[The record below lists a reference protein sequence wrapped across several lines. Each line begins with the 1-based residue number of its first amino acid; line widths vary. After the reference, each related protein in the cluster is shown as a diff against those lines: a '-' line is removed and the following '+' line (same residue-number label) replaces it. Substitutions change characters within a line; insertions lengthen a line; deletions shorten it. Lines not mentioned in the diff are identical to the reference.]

1 MGNLAA
7 GAMPRSSLQ
16 DADIYE
22 PVANFQLCVW
32 DDILLSLSAPCEEPD
47 SRRAMLQQAQP
58 ISLSSLRYSAIFR
71 TEICRHTG
79 PCLHGLQCSRVVKPH
94 ELGTCHILFA
104 DLHC

>member
-32 DDILLSLSAPCEEPD
+32 DDILLSLSAPCKNLTVD
-47 SRRAMLQQAQP
+47 GNAAAGSTHFSFLTQVLSNISDRNMQTYWSLFAWAAMLACCE
-58 ISLSSLRYSAIFR
+58 A
-71 TEICRHTG
+71 T
-79 PCLHGLQCSRVVKPH
+79 
-94 ELGTCHILFA
+94 
-104 DLHC
+104 